1 MLCIR
6 TSVVKT
12 TDTVHQLNISCTVA
26 AENASSNWFLLPIC
40 VIATKVLVT
49 EVPMLAPMIIG
60 MAIWTFKPAP
70 MAATMIEEKVDELCT
85 RTVPKIPIIN
95 PITGFVNS
103 LPLNMSPEIGK
114 NSYTVKYILSQMI
127 TCCSSS

>member
-1 MLCIR
+1 
-6 TSVVKT
+6 
-12 TDTVHQLNISCTVA
+12 
-26 AENASSNWFLLPIC
+26 
-40 VIATKVLVT
+40 
-49 EVPMLAPMIIG
+49 MLAPMIIG

-70 MAATMIEEKVDELCT
+70 MAATMIELKVDELCT

-114 NSYTVKYILSQMI
+114 NNLIGILVTLSNI
-127 TCCSSS
+127 FFHK